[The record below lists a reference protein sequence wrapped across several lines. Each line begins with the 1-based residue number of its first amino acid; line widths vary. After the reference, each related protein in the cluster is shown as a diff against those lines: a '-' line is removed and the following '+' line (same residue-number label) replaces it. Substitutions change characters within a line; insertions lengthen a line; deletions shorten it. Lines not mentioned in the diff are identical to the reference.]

1 MNRYPNPEVWVSRW
15 RAVIAVL
22 LGSKVKSDP
31 DTPVR
36 ISFSLNSGR
45 MLVSGSSRP
54 MRPLSTH
61 WSNAI
66 LVMSFV
72 ALASLSTALESRVG
86 AEAER
91 EE

>member
-1 MNRYPNPEVWVSRW
+1 VNRYPNPEVCVSKW
-15 RAVIAVL
+15 RAVIAIL
-22 LGSKVKSDP
+22 LGSKVKSEP
-31 DTPVR
+31 ETPVR
-36 ISFSLNSGR
+36 MSLSLNSGR
-45 MLVSGSSRP
+45 MLVSGSSRV

-72 ALASLSTALESRVG
+72 ALPSLRTASEWRGKAS
-86 AEAER
+86 AER